1 MTTAT
6 NGHRING
13 ASRPPEFPGADD
25 LTELTE
31 PKPATPAGVAG
42 APVPG
47 GFADAEVAEM
57 FEEVE
62 ALRAERRKAH
72 QLVELQSDPVFAE
85 VLDQDERDADK
96 DVARKVRAKA
106 RRERLR
112 AGRSQVRQSRSA
124 RWDQRWTTRA
134 QRARD
139 RRINPDRR
147 LTSIYRTY
155 VSLST
160 VTAMLLVAGVTWMST
175 TVHDGLVGSV
185 GSWTGY
191 LVEPLASV
199 LLIVSMF
206 AQFTAVKTGHR
217 VSGKWLTLDAFLV
230 AASLTLNTVP
240 WGVRYGWNGGDLI
253 GHLFPPVLVAA
264 AVIVHHL
271 LAGLF
276 ESIFASAHRAADQT
290 YRLSTETA
298 DVVRLMV
305 KAQEANRR
313 GQLPLGEDGLPSA
326 DGIRKFFTIAK
337 ERSQKTKDAL
347 LLAQDAVREVIT
359 TS

>member
-6 NGHRING
+6 NGHRTNG
-13 ASRPPEFPGADD
+13 AARFSEFPGTDD
-25 LTELTE
+25 LTAPT
-31 PKPATPAGVAG
+31 PATVPAQAG
-42 APVPG
+42 AAGASTSG

-62 ALRAERRKAH
+62 ALRAEQRKAH
-72 QLVELQSDPVFAE
+72 QLVALQNDPVFAE
-85 VLDQDERDADK
+85 VLDPDEREADK
-96 DVARKVRAKA
+96 NVARKVRAKA
-106 RRERLR
+106 RTERLR

-124 RWDQRWTTRA
+124 RWDQRWNARA

-139 RRINPDRR
+139 RRVNPDRR

-160 VTAMLLVAGVTWMST
+160 VTAMLLVAGVTWMAT
-175 TVHDGLVGSV
+175 TVHDGLVGAA

-217 VSGKWLTLDAFLV
+217 VSIKWLTLDALLV

-271 LAGLF
+271 LASLF
-276 ESIFASAHRAADQT
+276 ESIFATAHRAADQT

-298 DVVRLMV
+298 DVVQLMV
-305 KAQEANRR
+305 RTQEANRR
-313 GQLPLGEDGLPSA
+313 GQLPIGEDGLPTA
-326 DGIRKFFTIAK
+326 EAIRKYFTIAK
-337 ERSQKTKDAL
+337 DRSQKTKDAL
-347 LLAQDAVREVIT
+347 LLAQDAVRQVIT
-359 TS
+359 TN